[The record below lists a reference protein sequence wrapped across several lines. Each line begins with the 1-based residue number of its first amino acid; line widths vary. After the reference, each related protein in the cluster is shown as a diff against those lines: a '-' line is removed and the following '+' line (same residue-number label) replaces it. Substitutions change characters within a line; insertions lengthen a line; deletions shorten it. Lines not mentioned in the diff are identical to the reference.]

1 MVTTMEEPP
10 SVGPHRKISLR
21 TLLKLTSLS
30 IYTVPLALDVALSS
44 VASWLSPMKSNPGS
58 SLTLVVILEEY
69 DVDLLHCF
77 LVFGSIRPVI
87 VGSAGDGGSCFAGDL
102 FVLMQTKLSVDRL
115 CHDIDTVDTLLSD
128 LRYDPQ
134 VRARVFPVCTLFADV
149 YDMRF
154 CKCYIAH
161 VLSML
166 TIIHC
171 VTY

>member
-30 IYTVPLALDVALSS
+30 IYTVPLVLDVALSS
-44 VASWLSPMKSNPGS
+44 VASWSSPMKSNPGS
-58 SLTLVVILEEY
+58 SLTLVVI
-69 DVDLLHCF
+69 H
-77 LVFGSIRPVI
+77 PVI
-87 VGSAGDGGSCFAGDL
+87 VGSAGDGRSCFAGDL

-115 CHDIDTVDTLLSD
+115 RHDIDTVDTLLSD

-134 VRARVFPVCTLFADV
+134 VRARVFPVCTLFANV

-166 TIIHC
+166 TIIQC